1 MWNQRTSRFTH
12 SPRKT
17 SMLCDPSPLG
27 GEGYSSHP
35 RQLVVDALDVEV
47 HAEDLP
53 VVEMVAALAL
63 DRLAVLRQHRA
74 LEGMQL
80 ARGDRRLGVLGDL
93 LHVRGHVG
101 V

>member
-35 RQLVVDALDVEV
+35 RQLVVDALDVEI

-63 DRLAVLRQHRA
+63 DGFSVLRQHRA
-74 LEGMQL
+74 LERVQL
-80 ARGDRRLGVLGDL
+80 ARGNRRLGVLRHL
-93 LHVRGHVG
+93 LHGVRHV
-101 V
+101 